1 MAHPIKGGVG
11 KPRGWSASLLGR
23 SEHLASSSGRT
34 DGGDEL
40 ISAVPAA
47 LSSIIRRLMSDEAA
61 IRRRSAP
68 SAGEPHGFIRTH
80 QTKTN
85 RGGLM
90 LTEHPAWKM

>member
-1 MAHPIKGGVG
+1 MLDN
-11 KPRGWSASLLGR
+11 REDGR
-23 SEHLASSSGRT
+23 PVYWAVRSILRRAPDGRT

-40 ISAVPAA
+40 ISAVPTA

-61 IRRRSAP
+61 IRRRIAP
-68 SAGEPHGFIRTH
+68 SAQEPHGFIRTH